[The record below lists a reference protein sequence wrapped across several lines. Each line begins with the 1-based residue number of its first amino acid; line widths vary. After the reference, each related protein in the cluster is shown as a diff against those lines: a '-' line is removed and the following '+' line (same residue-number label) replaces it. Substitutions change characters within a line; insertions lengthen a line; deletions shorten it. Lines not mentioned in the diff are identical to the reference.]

1 MILKLSYMLSLVFLY
16 LIFLLFIFLFQR
28 KLIYLPETFP
38 SDSLNELTR
47 PYNLKPWPVEQGY
60 RGFINRNQLPQAKGT
75 IVIFHG
81 NAGSAKGRYYYIEA
95 LERLGYRIILA
106 EYPGYGSRLKRPS
119 EAILIEDGLQTTL
132 LVQKQFEGP
141 VFLWGE
147 SLGAGVVTGIIKTGK
162 IKVKGI
168 VLMTPFDNL
177 ANVAHHHFWF
187 FWGKWLAIDKF
198 NNIENLE
205 NFSGTT
211 AVILAGKDKII
222 PNRFTLNLYES
233 IVGKKQIW
241 KFAESGHNS
250 VPVSPE
256 SLWWSEVMK
265 FVSNN

>member
-1 MILKLSYMLSLVFLY
+1 MLSLVFLY
-16 LIFLLFIFLFQR
+16 LVFLFVIVLFQR

-38 SDSLNELTR
+38 SDCLAELTR
-47 PYNLKPWPVEQGY
+47 PYNLKPWPVEKDY
-60 RGFINRNQLPQAKGT
+60 RGFITSNRLPQAKGT
-75 IVIFHG
+75 IVVFHG

-95 LERLGYRIILA
+95 LEQLGYRVILA

-119 EAILIEDGLQTTL
+119 EAILIKDGLQTTL
-132 LVQKQFEGP
+132 LVQEQFDEP

-147 SLGAGVVTGIIKTGK
+147 SLGAGVVTGIIKTGQ

-187 FWGKWLAIDKF
+187 FWGKWLTYDKF

-211 AVILAGKDKII
+211 AVILAQKDKII
-222 PNRFTLNLYES
+222 PNRFTLNLYKS

-241 KFAESGHNS
+241 QFSEAGHNS

-265 FVSNN
+265 FISDT

>member
-38 SDSLNELTR
+38 SDCLGELTS

-60 RGFINRNQLPQAKGT
+60 RGFINRNQLAQAKGT

-95 LERLGYRIILA
+95 LERLGYRVILA

-205 NFSGTT
+205 KFSGTT
-211 AVILAGKDKII
+211 AVILAQKDKII
-222 PNRFTLNLYES
+222 PNQFTLNLYES
-233 IVGKKQIW
+233 IIGKKQIW
-241 KFAESGHNS
+241 KFADSGHNS
-250 VPVSPE
+250 VPVKPD
-256 SLWWSEVMK
+256 SLWLSEVMK
-265 FVSNN
+265 FISDN